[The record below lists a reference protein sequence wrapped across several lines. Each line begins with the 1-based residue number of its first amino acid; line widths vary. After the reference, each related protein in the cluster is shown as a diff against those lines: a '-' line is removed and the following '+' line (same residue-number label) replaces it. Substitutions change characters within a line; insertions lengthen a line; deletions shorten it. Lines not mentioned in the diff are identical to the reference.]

1 MDIVVR
7 MDKLLEGLWE
17 RRPNAIE
24 EVSWRLIFG
33 FFVFGLKL
41 ILEKCPGLSK
51 ISRACVGKK
60 LCPNESSSS
69 SRYPKYN

>member
-41 ILEKCPGLSK
+41 ILEMIIGPKTY
-51 ISRACVGKK
+51 
-60 LCPNESSSS
+60 NEA
-69 SRYPKYN
+69 